1 MQIGLISG
9 AGELPLIIAKT
20 LKEKGY
26 SLTIIAL
33 EGLADKKLSKYAD
46 IYERINIGKVG
57 KIISFLKKNN
67 IRELILTGK
76 VPKKIIYETERIKPD
91 MKALKMLFS
100 AKMRGDNELLQMVE
114 NELLKDGIKIVE
126 LTEYCPELLT
136 PQGVLTKKKP
146 SKKDMED
153 ILYGFNV
160 AKKIGELDIG
170 QTVVVKDKSVIAVE
184 ALEGTDE
191 TILRAGKYVED
202 TVVVKV
208 SKPQQNLKLDPPAV
222 GLQTIMN
229 MKAAKA
235 KVLALEA
242 KKSIIIQ
249 KEEVIKKA
257 NEFDIIIIGVKE
269 N

>member
-1 MQIGLISG
+1 MQIGLIAG
-9 AGELPLIIAKT
+9 AGELPSIIART
-20 LKEKGY
+20 LKGKDY
-26 SLTIIAL
+26 SLTIVAL
-33 EGLADKKLSKYAD
+33 EGLADENLIKYAD
-46 IYERINIGKVG
+46 NYEKMNIGKVG

-67 IRELILTGK
+67 VNELILTGK

-100 AKMRGDNELLQMVE
+100 AKMRGDNELLQIVE
-114 NELLKDGIKIVE
+114 NELLKEGIKLVE
-126 LTEYCPELLT
+126 LTKYCPELLT

-146 SKKDMED
+146 SKKEMED
-153 ILYGFNV
+153 ILYGFNI

-170 QTVVVKDKSVIAVE
+170 QTVVVKDKSVVAVE

-222 GLQTIMN
+222 GLQTIIN
-229 MKAAKA
+229 MKTAKA
-235 KVLALEA
+235 RVLALEA

-249 KEEVIKKA
+249 KQDMVNRA
-257 NEFDIIIIGVKE
+257 NEFDIIIIGC
-269 N
+269 